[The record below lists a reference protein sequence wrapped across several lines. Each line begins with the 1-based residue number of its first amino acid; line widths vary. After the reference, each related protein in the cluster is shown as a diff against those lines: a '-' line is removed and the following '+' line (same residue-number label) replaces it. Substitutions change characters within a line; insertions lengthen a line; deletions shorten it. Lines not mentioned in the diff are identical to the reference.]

1 MMRFC
6 HISGCLFLLLLGGV
20 EMSTAFVP
28 KPTPTSRSRSSPAT
42 KSTSSAVSL
51 STVPTTTTTTATD
64 NNTSYFLSRDEVKPI
79 IKIGKGDKQKIIN
92 GFGLWA
98 MAVSFLTGPP
108 WLLAMKI
115 VQRFDNDTHRELFD
129 LTGKIWAKT
138 WLTLTNSYP
147 TITGNLKRVEKG
159 NSLGPCLYVANHA
172 SWLDIPVL
180 CTVLDPV
187 FKFIAKGELA
197 KVPCIGTQLSGGEH
211 IMIDRDDRKSQLRTF
226 KETIGWLKKG
236 VPIMAFPEGQRS
248 YDGRL
253 MDFKGGLFLA
263 AVKTGVPIVPITI
276 SHTHAVM
283 PSNSFFPVQSGRGK
297 LHVHVHDQIDTT
309 GKKEDELVEAVRSAF
324 ISTLPAEQHPIEKP
338 PVPED
343 SNDGGDDSES
353 KIVAETKPTVN
364 VTEAKEEASVAA

>member
-276 SHTHAVM
+276 SHAHAVM

-338 PVPED
+338 PALED
-343 SNDGGDDSES
+343 SNDGGDDS
-353 KIVAETKPTVN
+353 KIVAETKPTVK
-364 VTEAKEEASVAA
+364 VTEAKEEASVTA